1 MAKKWFLVVRPWSF
15 TAAAVPITLGSVIAA
30 YQGSFDWILF
40 ILVLIGGVL
49 IQAGTNVANT
59 YGDYVAGVDTAES
72 TTVTCRELVD
82 NIFKPKQLWMAYM
95 LLFAIAALIG
105 LYFVYLR
112 GVVILALG
120 IVGIVGGYTYT
131 LGPSPYKYK
140 GLGSILVFFLMGPL
154 MSFGAYYVQT
164 GVFNWTSILVAI
176 PIAFLVS
183 GILHSNDLRDMYH
196 DKNAGINT
204 LAIKLGK
211 DGSFRL
217 YNLLNLAAFLSVVVL
232 VATKILPITATLPL
246 LLLPKL
252 KERINK
258 TEASWKG
265 DNKALSL
272 LEVQAGQFHFLF
284 GFVFF
289 IGLALNLFLI

>member
-1 MAKKWFLVVRPWSF
+1 MAKKWFLAVRPWSF
-15 TAAAVPITLGSVIAA
+15 TAAAVPVMLGSVIAA
-30 YQGSFDWILF
+30 YHGSFDWGLF

-49 IQAGTNVANT
+49 LQAGTNLANT
-59 YGDYVAGVDTAES
+59 YGDYIAGVDSAES

-82 NIFKPKQLWMAYM
+82 NILKPKQMWLASI
-95 LLFAIAALIG
+95 LIFSVVALIG

-112 GVVILALG
+112 GVVILCLG

-164 GVFNWTSILVAI
+164 GVFDWTSIWVAI

-183 GILHSNDLRDMYH
+183 GILHSNDLRDMYY
-196 DKNAGINT
+196 DKDAGINT
-204 LAIKLGK
+204 LAVMLGK
-211 DGSFRL
+211 RGSFYL
-217 YNLLNLAAFLSVVVL
+217 YHLLNVGAFISVVTL
-232 VATKILPITATLPL
+232 VATEILPFTALLPL

-252 KERINK
+252 KERIVK
-258 TEASWKG
+258 TQASWKG
-265 DNKALSL
+265 DSKALSL
-272 LEVQAGQFHFLF
+272 LEPQAGQFHLMF
-284 GFVFF
+284 GLVF
-289 IGLALNLFLI
+289 IVGLTLNLFLI